1 MSSNFFPKPLPGE
14 LPSRFA
20 DRVGREYASAAGP
33 GHKKDKGQFF
43 TPVEIADFM
52 AASCTFK
59 GKTLRLLD
67 PGCGTAV
74 LSCALIEKLVE
85 QNPGLSGIE
94 LTAYETDPQLVQLTR
109 PVDLFDVVISNPP
122 YFKLSIEDKRAIA
135 GKVVVNGHP
144 NIYAIFMALGARLLK
159 EGGELIIIT
168 PRSYASGGYFKA
180 FREFFF
186 PLIEVD
192 HIHLFVSRKETF
204 GRDQVLQET
213 VIHNVTRDNRTDPE
227 KPVLVTSSADLKDL
241 VSPAKKIFPKRAIID
256 LDTAEKI
263 LYLPTSDEEEAIL
276 GIFREWTGRLRDYGT
291 QISTGPVVAFR
302 AVNFIRESA
311 EKGSAPLF
319 WLHHVKQMALE
330 WPLEKLQKG
339 QYITVES
346 GSRALLL
353 PNKNYVL
360 LRRFSSKD
368 DKNRLVAA
376 RYFSDFTDAE
386 FIGVEN
392 KLNYIYRPKGH
403 LEHNEVIGLS
413 ALLNSSLF
421 DAFFRIFNG
430 NGNVSATELRE
441 MPMPP
446 LEIIREIGEVV
457 ILSKDLSPVTVNK
470 VVMEYFDFK
479 TFKRFSND
487 IAWDTEAWVAEI
499 PEHMIHFNGEE
510 NSSVPKILQ
519 KINLRNKFL
528 NS

>member
-1 MSSNFFPKPLPGE
+1 MDSNFSLQSLPGE

-20 DRVGREYASAAGP
+20 DRVGREYASAAGA
-33 GHKKDKGQFF
+33 GHKKDNGQFF

-52 AASCTFK
+52 ADSCTFK

-94 LTAYETDPQLVQLTR
+94 LTAYETDPQLAQLTRHCLECLSDWLKEKEVQFSYRLHQDDFILHNAGSLKDCDLFSR

-122 YFKLSIEDKRAIA
+122 YFKLPIEDQRAIA

-144 NIYAIFMALGARLLK
+144 NIYAIFMALGAKLLK
-159 EGGELIIIT
+159 EGGELIFIT

-213 VIHNVTRDNRTDPE
+213 VILKGTRKNRIDPG
-227 KPVLVTSSADLKDL
+227 KPVLVTSSAGFKDL
-241 VSPAKKIFPKRAIID
+241 ASPAKKIFPKRTIID

-263 LYLPTSDEEEAIL
+263 LYLPTTDEEEAIL
-276 GIFREWTGRLRDYGT
+276 SIFREWTGRLRDYGI

-302 AVNFIRESA
+302 AVNFIVERA

-319 WLHHVKQMALE
+319 WLHHVRQMALE

-339 QYITVES
+339 QYITVEP
-346 GSRALLL
+346 GARALLL

-376 RYFSDFTDAE
+376 PYFSDFSKSE

-392 KLNYIYRPKGH
+392 KLNYIYRPKGNMDR
-403 LEHNEVIGLS
+403 NEVIGLS

-430 NGNVSATELRE
+430 NVNVSATELRE

-446 LEIIREIGEVV
+446 LEIIREIGEAV
-457 ILSKDLSPVTVNK
+457 ILSKDWAPAKVNK
-470 VVMEYFDFK
+470 LVMSY
-479 TFKRFSND
+479 
-487 IAWDTEAWVAEI
+487 
-499 PEHMIHFNGEE
+499 
-510 NSSVPKILQ
+510 LQ
-519 KINLRNKFL
+519 HEKAHG
-528 NS
+528 